1 MDDTIRQLGELA
13 LGAIPT
19 IVLFVF
25 IWILYRFLV
34 HNPLGRAL
42 AQRRSK
48 TVGAVEKAKAD
59 IAAAEQKTAEY
70 AHRISEARLAVF
82 KTQESRRQKIV
93 EQKLLAIAEARAA
106 AETLVTTQRKEIQ
119 KELEAAR
126 VKVQAESSNLATQII
141 RAILRTGSMARQ
153 PVGGRG

>member
-19 IVLFVF
+19 IILFIC

-34 HNPLGRAL
+34 HGPLVNAL
-42 AQRRSK
+42 AERRTK
-48 TVGAVEKAKAD
+48 TVGAVEKAKTD

-70 AHRISEARLAVF
+70 ERRISDARIAIL
-82 KTQESRRQKIV
+82 KSQENSRQKV
-93 EQKLLAIAEARAA
+93 LDHKMATLAEARAA
-106 AETLVTTQRKEIQ
+106 AETTVA
-119 KELEAAR
+119 AAR
-126 VKVQAESSNLATQII
+126 KQIQQETEVARAKVKAESSNLATEII
-141 RAILRTGSMARQ
+141 RAILRTPPASQ

>member
-34 HNPLGRAL
+34 HNALGRAL
-42 AQRRSK
+42 AERRSK
-48 TVGAVEKAKAD
+48 TVGAVEKAKTA

-70 AHRISEARLAVF
+70 EHRISEARLAVF
-82 KTQESRRQKIV
+82 KTQEGRRQKIL
-93 EQKLLAIAEARAA
+93 EQKTIAVAEARAA
-106 AETLVTTQRKEIQ
+106 AEALVTTQRKEIQ
-119 KELEAAR
+119 KELETAR
-126 VKVQAESSNLATQII
+126 IKVQAESSNLAMQII
-141 RAILRTGSMARQ
+141 RAVLRTSAMAKQ
-153 PVGGRG
+153 PAGGRG